1 LTSTHI
7 IDLKDGQKKVDI
19 SGEITAMPESRTVH
33 LRVGGIA
40 LVCDATFRDGS
51 DAIKL
56 SLWDDQIKQCK
67 VGARIRIENG
77 YVTTYRGEK
86 SLNIGKFGS
95 LHFL

>member
-1 LTSTHI
+1 MNV
-7 IDLKDGQKKVDI
+7 IDLKDDMKKVDI
-19 SGEITAMPESRTVH
+19 SGEITAMPQARMVT
-33 LRVGGIA
+33 LKNGGTA
-40 LVCDATFRDGS
+40 MVCDATFRDGS

-77 YVTTYRGEK
+77 YINSYRGEK
-86 SLNIGKFGS
+86 SLNIGRFGS

>member
-1 LTSTHI
+1 LKVL
-7 IDLKDGQKKVDI
+7 DLKDGQRRVDI
-19 SGEITAMPESRTVH
+19 SGEITAMPESRTVS
-33 LRVGGIA
+33 LRTGGIA

-67 VGARIRIENG
+67 VGALIKIKNG